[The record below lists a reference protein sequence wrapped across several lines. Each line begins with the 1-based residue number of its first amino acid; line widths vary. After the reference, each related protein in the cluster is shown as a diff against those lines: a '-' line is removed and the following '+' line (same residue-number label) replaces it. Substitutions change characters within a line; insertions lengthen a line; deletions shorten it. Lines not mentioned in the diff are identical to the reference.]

1 MENFIKENVIVRF
14 GTSQNHKRQ
23 WYPFCQQRMKE
34 DARVISGEASL
45 VIALLPTREW
55 ENGSKKQ
62 NLH

>member
-23 WYPFCQQRMKE
+23 WDPFCQQRSKE
-34 DARVISGEASL
+34 DARVLSGEASL
-45 VIALLPTREW
+45 VIALLPAREW
-55 ENGSKKQ
+55 ANRSNKQ